1 MERGDPIERRGAVIP
16 DAPLLGQL
24 GHRVQLVLDHAQ
36 VAVIDR
42 VSGADASRRQA
53 PRPNPPADSLG
64 VPTQPIGSLSDSQ
77 HAEDG
82 TPSPGPPDSE
92 PEQHRQS
99 TAAHHDQP
107 RPVDA
112 SADSVA
118 RCQPASTCRPLA
130 TRTKRGEAPK
140 TLAAKAALTDDHAT
154 VAPSDASTA
163 AWMSLA
169 SIGSSRSAS
178 TWTTAFS
185 TQPRPARS
193 LPVDHG
199 LPPRPAAGP
208 HGGQFPGQPGQR
220 PL

>member
-42 VSGADASRRQA
+42 VSDTDASRRQA

-82 TPSPGPPDSE
+82 TPSPGPQTLSPSNIG
-92 PEQHRQS
+92 
-99 TAAHHDQP
+99 DQQ
-107 RPVDA
+107 RPTTTNHVHVHA
-112 SADSVA
+112 SANSVA
-118 RCQPASTCRPLA
+118 RCQAGRHVPASRHSHEAGRRTRDVGSQGSLDRRPRHWHPQRRLNRSMDVLGSHRLA
-130 TRTKRGEAPK
+130 PIGQHP
-140 TLAAKAALTDDHAT
+140 DDCLQH
-154 VAPSDASTA
+154 P
-163 AWMSLA
+163 AW
-169 SIGSSRSAS
+169 
-178 TWTTAFS
+178 
-185 TQPRPARS
+185 PARS
-193 LPVDHG
+193 LPAGHR
-199 LPPRPAAGP
+199 PPPKCVARP
-208 HGGQFPGQPGQR
+208 HGGEFLGQAGQR